1 MFKCSIFIAYTSNSV
16 IKLAKFAYTITHRIL
31 INLLQNNYAYK
42 WLQKLE
48 LMASAALV
56 A

>member
-1 MFKCSIFIAYTSNSV
+1 MFKSSIYIAYTSNSG
-16 IKLAKFAYTITHRIL
+16 IKLAKFDYLTTHRIL
-31 INLLQNNYAYK
+31 INLLQNNNAYK